1 MRKTRLTLGI
11 FINQGSRSRA
21 LAPSSV
27 WELNMPE
34 ASLLQDLLVVFGLG
48 VAMVVAS
55 HRLNLPSVLGFL
67 VTGVI
72 CGPFGLKL
80 VGDLSAIQGLAEVG
94 LVMLLFE
101 AGIEFSVKTFVR
113 LKRFLLIAGSLQ
125 VVLTIAA
132 TAALSLTQLHL
143 PLNQAI
149 FLGMV
154 TSLSSTALVIRIL
167 EYRGAIDAAHGRAA
181 MAILIYQD
189 LLLVPMLLMV
199 PYLAGHGG
207 SLWEVGYTTGKALLF
222 VAVAA
227 ALAHYLIPWLLSEVA
242 KIKRREAFVLSIM
255 LLCLGTAL
263 ATSHFGMSMALG
275 AFIAGLIISDSE
287 YSHQALSEVL
297 PIREI
302 LNCLVFV
309 SIGMLF
315 DPRVLL
321 QEPLLILILVASMM
335 LTKTLMGF
343 IAIKVGG
350 HSWRVALL
358 AGVTIAQVS
367 EFSFVLAK
375 LGLDAGVV
383 DKHTNALL
391 LSVAILSMFLTPGYI
406 ALGTGLQKLLDRFL
420 PGWGG
425 ATESGA
431 AAEKLHDHVIIAGYT
446 MAGRTLAASLA
457 TQNIPFIVID
467 LDPEVVKEEHKTGTQ
482 IIYGDASRQEVL
494 QFAGIDRAKMIVLT
508 PSDQD
513 VLVRSA
519 SLAARLNPKAL
530 ILCRARYSKMIEDL
544 KAVGVTMIVA
554 EDVAGSAEITKCVLD
569 AFKPAFDLRSTNQNQ
584 TGSAAGDKTIAPADP
599 TRQDQ
604 SKS

>member
-1 MRKTRLTLGI
+1 
-11 FINQGSRSRA
+11 
-21 LAPSSV
+21 
-27 WELNMPE
+27 MPE

-48 VAMVVAS
+48 VAMVVAF

-80 VGDLSAIQGLAEVG
+80 VGDLSAIQALAQVG
-94 LVMLLFE
+94 LVLLLFE
-101 AGIEFSVKTFVR
+101 TGIEFSIKSFIR

-125 VVLTIAA
+125 LILTIAA
-132 TAALSLTQLHL
+132 TALLSLSQLHL

-167 EYRGAIDAAHGRAA
+167 EYRGAMDAAHGRAA

-207 SLWEVGYTTGKALLF
+207 SLLEVGYTTGKALLF

-227 ALAHYLIPWLLSEVA
+227 IIAHFLIPWLLGEVA
-242 KIKRREAFVLSIM
+242 KLKRREAFVLSII

-287 YSHQALSEVL
+287 YSHQALSEVM
-297 PIREI
+297 PIREL

-321 QEPLLILILVASMM
+321 QEPVLILILVASMM

-383 DKHTNALL
+383 DKHTNELL

-406 ALGTGLQKLLDRFL
+406 SLGTALQKLLDKII
-420 PGWGG
+420 PSWGG
-425 ATESGA
+425 ANESA
-431 AAEKLHDHVIIAGYT
+431 ATAEKLHDHVIVVGYT
-446 MAGRTLAASLA
+446 MAGRQLAASLT
-457 TQNIPFIVID
+457 TQGIPFIVID
-467 LDPEVVKEEHKTGTQ
+467 LDPTVVQEEHRTGLR
-482 IIYGDASRQEVL
+482 IIYGDASSQEVL
-494 QFAGIDRAKMIVLT
+494 QYAGIETARIIVLT

-513 VLVRSA
+513 ILVRSA
-519 SLAARLNPKAL
+519 SLAARLNPRAQ
-530 ILCRARYSKMIEDL
+530 IICRARYSKMIEDL
-544 KAVGVTMIVA
+544 KAVGVSTIVA
-554 EDVAGSAEITKCVLD
+554 EDLVGSAEITKCVLD
-569 AFKPAFDLRSTNQNQ
+569 AFKPVVDLRSAGQNAPSDDLPPGNK
-584 TGSAAGDKTIAPADP
+584 TGSLTDYKNLSPQP
-599 TRQDQ
+599 SSQPDQ

>member
-1 MRKTRLTLGI
+1 MLLP
-11 FINQGSRSRA
+11 F
-21 LAPSSV
+21 SSV
-27 WELNMPE
+27 WEFNMPE

-48 VAMVVAS
+48 VAMVVAF

-80 VGDLSAIQGLAEVG
+80 VDDIQSIQALAQVG
-94 LVMLLFE
+94 LVLLLFE

-113 LKRFLLIAGSLQ
+113 LKRFLLFAGSLQ
-125 VVLTIAA
+125 LLLTIAM
-132 TAALSLTQLHL
+132 TALLTFSQLHL
-143 PLNQAI
+143 PINQAVFI
-149 FLGMV
+149 GMV

-167 EYRGAIDAAHGRAA
+167 EYRGQIDSAHGRAA

-189 LLLVPMLLMV
+189 LLLVPMVLMV
-199 PYLAGHGG
+199 PYLAGTGG
-207 SLWEVGYTTGKALLF
+207 SIWEVAFTTGRALVF
-222 VAVAA
+222 VAIAA
-227 ALAHYLIPWLLSEVA
+227 ALARFLIPWLLSQVA
-242 KIKRREAFVLSIM
+242 RIKKREAFVLSIM

-321 QEPLLILILVASMM
+321 EQPVLILILVASMM

-375 LGLDAGVV
+375 LGMDAGIV
-383 DKHTNALL
+383 DKNTNALL

-406 ALGTGLQKLLDRFL
+406 ALGTRLQKLIDMIV
-420 PGWGG
+420 PSP
-425 ATESGA
+425 ATRDSAMA
-431 AAEKLHDHVIIAGYT
+431 ARLSHHVIVVGYT
-446 MAGRTLAASLA
+446 MAGRNLCTTLAS
-457 TQNIPFIVID
+457 QGIPFIVID
-467 LDPEVVKEEHKTGTQ
+467 FDPVVVKAELKAGIK

-494 QFAGIDRAKMIVLT
+494 QHAGIDRAKIIVLT

-513 VLVRSA
+513 VLIRSA
-519 SLAARLNPKAL
+519 ELAARLNPAVQV
-530 ILCRARYSKMIEDL
+530 LCRVRYSRMIEDL
-544 KAVGVTMIVA
+544 KAVGASTIVA
-554 EDVAGSAEITKCVLD
+554 EDLAGSIEISKCVLD
-569 AFKPAFDLRSTNQNQ
+569 SFKPQSPPL
-584 TGSAAGDKTIAPADP
+584 
-599 TRQDQ
+599 QDRAQ
-604 SKS
+604 MPVPGQDHAER

>member
-1 MRKTRLTLGI
+1 
-11 FINQGSRSRA
+11 
-21 LAPSSV
+21 
-27 WELNMPE
+27 MPE
-34 ASLLQDLLVVFGLG
+34 ASLLQDLLIVFGLG
-48 VAMVVAS
+48 VAMVVAF

-80 VGDLSAIQGLAEVG
+80 VEDINAIQALAEVG
-94 LVMLLFE
+94 LVLLLFE

-125 VVLTIAA
+125 LLLTIAA
-132 TAALSLTQLHL
+132 TAYLTMSQIGL

-167 EYRGAIDAAHGRAA
+167 EYRGDLDAAHGRAA
-181 MAILIYQD
+181 MAVLIYQD
-189 LLLVPMLLMV
+189 LLLVPMVLMV

-207 SLWEVGYTTGKALLF
+207 SLLTVAFTTGKALVF
-222 VAVAA
+222 VAIAA
-227 ALAHYLIPWLLSEVA
+227 ALARFLVPWLLAQVA
-242 KIKRREAFVLSIM
+242 AIKRREAFVLSIM

-275 AFIAGLIISDSE
+275 AFIAGLVISDSE

-321 QEPLLILILVASMM
+321 AEPLLILILVASMM
-335 LTKTLMGF
+335 LTKTIMGF
-343 IAIKVGG
+343 IAIKVAG

-406 ALGTGLQKLLDRFL
+406 SLGKRLQKLLDMIL
-420 PGWGG
+420 PARLRS
-425 ATESGA
+425 ATTDGE
-431 AAEKLHDHVIIAGYT
+431 AEGKLSNHAIIVGYS
-446 MAGRTLAASLA
+446 MAGRNLCQTLACQDIS
-457 TQNIPFIVID
+457 FIVID
-467 LDPEVVKEEHKTGTQ
+467 FDPMIVKAELKAGLK

-494 QFAGIDRAKMIVLT
+494 KHAGIDRARIIVLT
-508 PSDQD
+508 PSDPD
-513 VLVRSA
+513 VLIRSA
-519 SLAARLNPKAL
+519 ELAARLNPAVQV
-530 ILCRARYSKMIEDL
+530 LCRVRYSTLAEDL
-544 KAVGVTMIVA
+544 KAVGADKIIA
-554 EDVAGSAEITKCVLD
+554 EDMAGSLEITKCVLD
-569 AFKPAFDLRSTNQNQ
+569 AFKQPPQVITPAIRYIR
-584 TGSAAGDKTIAPADP
+584 AASDYQP
-599 TRQDQ
+599 TT
-604 SKS
+604 KP